1 MNLFREA
8 NESHQSLYP
17 QYLLA
22 VFAMPGT
29 QSMFAEERNQW
40 PFFFININNSAT
52 QLIEGD
58 IGSYNIRVNRKY
70 RHIKLFY
77 SLFIDVLASENQRC
91 KQICIKGEQL
101 GIPGEILANR

>member
-40 PFFFININNSAT
+40 PFLST
-52 QLIEGD
+52 LLI
-58 IGSYNIRVNRKY
+58 
-70 RHIKLFY
+70 
-77 SLFIDVLASENQRC
+77 
-91 KQICIKGEQL
+91 
-101 GIPGEILANR
+101 ILQPS